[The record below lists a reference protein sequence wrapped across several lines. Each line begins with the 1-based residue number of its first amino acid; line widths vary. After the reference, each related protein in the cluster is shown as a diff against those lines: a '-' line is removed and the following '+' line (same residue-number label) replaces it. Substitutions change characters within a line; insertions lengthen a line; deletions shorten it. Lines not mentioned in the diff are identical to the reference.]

1 MTSTPLI
8 VSLQSVT
15 YSYGR
20 DQAAISVLAG
30 VDLEV
35 REGEFVVVAGPSGSG
50 KSTLLNLVGGL
61 ERPLAGRIFV
71 AATPIAEVSERRL
84 AEFRALTIG
93 FVFQA
98 YHLIPVL
105 TAAENVAWP
114 LYFRGVPRR
123 ERMARAR
130 EALAAVG
137 LVKEMNRFPGRLSG
151 GQRQRVAIARAFV
164 GRPRLLIADEPTA
177 SLDRNTAS
185 EIIALLASLRREE
198 GVAVICAT
206 HDPLVAG
213 AADRLLELRD
223 GRLRQI
229 PRRSLQLEE
238 P

>member
-15 YSYGR
+15 YSYDR

-50 KSTLLNLVGGL
+50 KST
-61 ERPLAGRIFV
+61 
-71 AATPIAEVSERRL
+71 
-84 AEFRALTIG
+84 FRALTIG